1 MADLESYSG
10 RQNGCTGKAVML
22 LLVVA
27 LFLAP
32 VVLQSHVYVIFVLC
46 TIGIYVIV
54 NSGLDIVYGYSG
66 QISIGQAGFYAIGA
80 YVSALLSVRL
90 GMPVLLTMIVGALA
104 AAVVGIVIAVP
115 ATRVEHHFLA
125 LVTIGFGEIVW
136 LVFQNGGSFTGGADG
151 IVAIPPL
158 RLGSLGFSGYGSYY
172 YVILVCVILAL
183 TVKASLINS
192 RIGRAFMAIKYNP
205 QASAAFGVD
214 LVRYKVTAFAIG
226 AFYAGL
232 GGALYAHLIWF
243 VSPETFTLNQSVLFL
258 TMVLL
263 GGAGTLWGPVIGTV
277 LLIVLLEILQGF
289 GTYQMAVYG
298 VIIMLILFFMPQ
310 GIAGGIE
317 GMIRK
322 RKAAKLV

>member
-1 MADLESYSG
+1 M
-10 RQNGCTGKAVML
+10 AVML

-27 LFLAP
+27 LFLVP
-32 VVLQSHVYVIFVLC
+32 VVLKSQVYLIFVLC

-90 GMPVLLTMIVGALA
+90 GMPVFLAMIAGALA
-104 AAVVGIVIAVP
+104 AAVVGIVIAIP

-158 RLGSLGFSGYGSYY
+158 RFGSLVFASYQSYY

-183 TVKASLINS
+183 AVKASLINS

-205 QASAAFGVD
+205 AASSAFGIDIVK
-214 LVRYKVTAFAIG
+214 YKVTAFAIG

-263 GGAGTLWGPVIGTV
+263 GGAGSLWGPVIGTV
-277 LLIVLLEILQGF
+277 LLIVVLEILQGF

-317 GMIRK
+317 GMVRK
-322 RKAAKLV
+322 RKAARQV

>member
-1 MADLESYSG
+1 MADLQSHSRRKAG
-10 RQNGCTGKAVML
+10 RAGKAAVL
-22 LLVVA
+22 LLIMA

-32 VVLQSHVYVIFVLC
+32 VMLQSHLYVIFILC

-104 AAVVGIVIAVP
+104 AAVVGIIIAVP

-158 RLGSLGFSGYGSYY
+158 KLGSLEFSGYGSYY
-172 YVILVCVILAL
+172 YVILVSVVLSL

-192 RIGRAFMAIKYNP
+192 RIGRAFTAIKYNP

-214 LVRYKVTAFAIG
+214 LMRYKVTAFAMG

-258 TMVLL
+258 AMVLL

-277 LLIVLLEILQGF
+277 LLIVVLEVLQGF

-322 RKAAKLV
+322 RKAARPV

>member
-1 MADLESYSG
+1 MADLESHTTRRNG
-10 RQNGCTGKAVML
+10 RTGKAVML
-22 LLVVA
+22 LLVSA
-27 LFLAP
+27 LFLVP
-32 VVLQSHVYVIFVLC
+32 VVLQSQVYVIFVLC

-90 GMPVLLTMIVGALA
+90 GMPVFLTMIAGALA
-104 AAVVGIVIAVP
+104 AAVVGIVIAIP

-136 LVFQNGGSFTGGADG
+136 LVFQNGGALTGGADG

-158 RLGSLGFSGYGSYY
+158 RLGSLVFADYHSYY

-183 TVKASLINS
+183 AVKASLINS

-205 QASAAFGVD
+205 AASAAFGID
-214 LVRYKVTAFAIG
+214 LVKYKVMAFAIG

-263 GGAGTLWGPVIGTV
+263 GGSGSLWGPVMGTV
-277 LLIVLLEILQGF
+277 LLIVVLEILQGF
-289 GTYQMAVYG
+289 GTYQMAIYG
-298 VIIMLILFFMPQ
+298 VIIMLILFLMPQ

-317 GMIRK
+317 GMVRK
-322 RKAAKLV
+322 RKAARLV